1 MRSGKGYLR
10 VCRSLFRSALNCVRR
25 QGPLRAHSGAAA
37 ACRNS
42 WRGHRCHVCGSAAAV
57 ERCCEAAGIEK
68 DAVDAALMPGA
79 RARVRGACVALVLAS
94 RGLDDDGREGAL

>member
-1 MRSGKGYLR
+1 M
-10 VCRSLFRSALNCVRR
+10 
-25 QGPLRAHSGAAA
+25 
-37 ACRNS
+37 
-42 WRGHRCHVCGSAAAV
+42 CGSAAAV

-94 RGLDDDGREGAL
+94 RGLDDDGREGGAMILRSVCAPFFFQPPRRRRLLK